1 MSLPLPIY
9 RWQRLFFSELVFV
22 ILTGSQVLLFCY
34 SPDGRAAAISAVIGA
49 FQRDPKDNNLF
60 LVFHVLCRFSFFFF
74 SYLWFGQSTT
84 AVVSLN
90 LSTTNSFLRYI
101 FKLSITMSS
110 CELSFFWFCK
120 LHGTIFHYFI
130 LKLLWNLMP
139 GSLKLF
145 NHFFHRLQN
154 EDKSGP
160 KFGDNWPQGKV
171 LIKNGA
177 TT

>member
-1 MSLPLPIY
+1 MYLPLPIY

-49 FQRDPKDNNLF
+49 FQRDPKDNIF
-60 LVFHVLCRFSFFFF
+60 FWYFTFYVASHFFFF

-90 LSTTNSFLRYI
+90 LSTTHSFLRYI
-101 FKLSITMSS
+101 FKLSITKSS

-120 LHGTIFHYFI
+120 LHGTIFHYFFWSFFGI
-130 LKLLWNLMP
+130 LCLVLWSCSITFFTVSKMKTNR
-139 GSLKLF
+139 GRSLETIGHKA
-145 NHFFHRLQN
+145 
-154 EDKSGP
+154 
-160 KFGDNWPQGKV
+160 KF
-171 LIKNGA
+171 
-177 TT
+177 

>member
-60 LVFHVLCRFSFFFF
+60 LVFHVLCCFSFFFF

-90 LSTTNSFLRYI
+90 LSTTHSFLRYI
-101 FKLSITMSS
+101 FKLSITKSS
-110 CELSFFWFCK
+110 CELSFFWFYK
-120 LHGTIFHYFI
+120 LHGTIFHYFFS
-130 LKLLWNLMP
+130 KA
-139 GSLKLF
+139 SLESYAWFSEVVQSLF
-145 NHFFHRLQN
+145 
-154 EDKSGP
+154 SPSP
-160 KFGDNWPQGKV
+160 KWRQ
-171 LIKNGA
+171 IGA
-177 TT
+177 EVWRQLATRQSFN